1 MPYLIE
7 NILLNEDALFEMANI
22 WKEDTGLPYHLWID
36 SKGIERGNE
45 HCGHPRLKIQV
56 DNNLIP
62 VDICD
67 DPQIPDSV
75 LEILG
80 DEFIKKFAKVRKY
93 IIAYKDILLAHYY
106 RKISDKQAAEMLKTI
121 GKASEA
127 VQKLTDLFNRGNIEV
142 IEFHWDD
149 VECLFVIELK
159 NNIGEILD
167 TKYADDKKDL
177 NQVLTRLK
185 YLYGDDIKVKEV

>member
-75 LEILG
+75 LEISSK
-80 DEFIKKFAKVRKY
+80 DFIIF
-93 IIAYKDILLAHYY
+93 DT
-106 RKISDKQAAEMLKTI
+106 S
-121 GKASEA
+121 
-127 VQKLTDLFNRGNIEV
+127 
-142 IEFHWDD
+142 
-149 VECLFVIELK
+149 CLFLHISSFLNFFNNSIYSFKYTK
-159 NNIGEILD
+159 NKIIS
-167 TKYADDKKDL
+167 
-177 NQVLTRLK
+177 
-185 YLYGDDIKVKEV
+185 